1 MLEPSGNAHQVR
13 YGCFIV
19 WTWGSLRFHECLN
32 VMGFPTDSS
41 KRCYT
46 QSQCIQ
52 LNLMK
57 SKSSCSISMPSQLH
71 TNQGTHDKLFM
82 TRHSKTEYFNKKMN
96 QKQCLRLASFVPVPF
111 IPFFV
116 SLFPGTT
123 ASRLLD
129 AWCVDRLG
137 VSGSPDSVLL
147 QILSDHKKNH
157 LTNVGH
163 ERCCQNA
170 NPHDI

>member
-1 MLEPSGNAHQVR
+1 MNVWMWWDSQQILQKDVTHSHNASN
-13 YGCFIV
+13 FI
-19 WTWGSLRFHECLN
+19 
-32 VMGFPTDSS
+32 
-41 KRCYT
+41 
-46 QSQCIQ
+46 
-52 LNLMK
+52 NLMK
-57 SKSSCSISMPSQLH
+57 SNSSCSISMPSQLH

-82 TRHSKTEYFNKKMN
+82 TRHSKTDYFNKKMN

-163 ERCCQNA
+163 KRCCQNA
-170 NPHDI
+170 NPHDIWLHSGNLI

>member
-1 MLEPSGNAHQVR
+1 MNVWMWWDSQQILQKDVTHSHNASN
-13 YGCFIV
+13 FI
-19 WTWGSLRFHECLN
+19 
-32 VMGFPTDSS
+32 
-41 KRCYT
+41 
-46 QSQCIQ
+46 
-52 LNLMK
+52 NLMK
-57 SKSSCSISMPSQLH
+57 SNSSCSISMPSQLH

-82 TRHSKTEYFNKKMN
+82 TRHSKTDYFNKKMN

-147 QILSDHKKNH
+147 QNFEWPQKKSPYKCWSQKVLS
-157 LTNVGH
+157 
-163 ERCCQNA
+163 ECQ
-170 NPHDI
+170 PPMIFDYTPVI